1 MSELFDPEN
10 IEPTENDIFEF
21 NTDETAEEFGP
32 IIVPIG
38 ELIYHQV
45 MTAVSSALFHYVE
58 VFNELGNVKLL
69 KEDDIKMMLEKE
81 EGSEVDE

>member
-21 NTDETAEEFGP
+21 TSSEEQTGP
-32 IIVPIG
+32 IVVPIG

-81 EGSEVDE
+81 EGDDVDE